1 MKTDKK
7 EFFQTLK
14 RNRKLKGITLKE
26 VAEKLDLSTMYISE
40 IERGKKVPTDK
51 HIKELSKVYD
61 IPEAKLFEGFGRI
74 PENIT
79 KELEDD
85 SNLFNTLYEVSN
97 NDKLTKEQ
105 KERLYEQLRDL
116 YNSISDN

>member
-1 MKTDKK
+1 MKSDKK
-7 EFFQTLK
+7 EFYQTLK

-51 HIKELSKVYD
+51 HIKELSKIYG
-61 IPEAKLFEGFGRI
+61 IPEAQLFEGFGRI

-79 KELEDD
+79 RELEDD